1 MKRRN
6 FLIAVATSLTL
17 VLAGCSSDAGSSE
30 LSPENNTSTVVI
42 DVRTPEEFAAGHV
55 DGAINLNVED
65 PAFTTAAAALDPA
78 STYLVYCR
86 SGNRSA
92 YAKQIMDEMG
102 LTVLD
107 GGAFTNMQDLGW
119 PTA

>member
-6 FLIAVATSLTL
+6 FLFAIVTSATL

-30 LSPENNTSTVVI
+30 LSPENNASTIVI
-42 DVRTPEEFAAGHV
+42 DVRTPEEYAAGHV
-55 DGAINLNVED
+55 DGAVNLNVED
-65 PAFTTAAAALDPA
+65 PTFLANVSTLDPA
-78 STYLVYCR
+78 GTYLVYCR

-92 YAKQIMDEMG
+92 YAKQIMDELG
-102 LTVLD
+102 LNVLD
-107 GGAFTNMQDLGW
+107 GGAFTSMQDLGW